1 MKYDYQKYQKYQK
14 PYKSKHKVKNYRYQK
29 KSRAKSFIKNDATL
43 DELYEF
49 DDLTKN
55 RIKELEAMNMKTFNI
70 TVWGTRADGSNIGYY
85 EFKYDDGEGLW
96 QAMSENGQAMNE
108 DGTGMIDENA
118 EKRLIEWQDLP
129 DDNIEHLLN
138 AAKKQGFIDDFE
150 LEESNED
157 DD

>member
-29 KSRAKSFIKNDATL
+29 KSRTKSFIKNDATL

-55 RIKELEAMNMKTFNI
+55 RIKELEAMNMKTFDI

-96 QAMSENGQAMNE
+96 QAMSE
-108 DGTGMIDENA
+108 DMILVPDKD
-118 EKRLIEWQDLP
+118 EKRLIEWEDLP
-129 DDNIEHLLN
+129 DDNIEHLLS

>member
-49 DDLTKN
+49 DDLTQN

-96 QAMSENGQAMNE
+96 QAMSEDMVLVDNG
-108 DGTGMIDENA
+108 D

-129 DDNIEHLLN
+129 DDNIEHLLS

>member
-1 MKYDYQKYQKYQK
+1 MKYEYQK
-14 PYKSKHKVKNYRYQK
+14 PYKSRHKVKNYRYQK
-29 KSRAKSFIKNDATL
+29 KSRAKNFIKNDATL

-55 RIKELEAMNMKTFNI
+55 RIKDLEAMNMKTFDI
-70 TVWGTRADGSNIGYY
+70 TVWGLRADGSNIGEY

-96 QAMSENGQAMNE
+96 QAMSE
-108 DGTGMIDENA
+108 TGMIDEND

-129 DDNIEHLLN
+129 DDNIEHLLS

-150 LEESNED
+150 LEEINED
-157 DD
+157 DE

>member
-49 DDLTKN
+49 DDLTQN
-55 RIKELEAMNMKTFNI
+55 RIKELEAMNMKTFDI

-85 EFKYDDGEGLW
+85 EFK
-96 QAMSENGQAMNE
+96 
-108 DGTGMIDENA
+108 
-118 EKRLIEWQDLP
+118 
-129 DDNIEHLLN
+129 
-138 AAKKQGFIDDFE
+138 
-150 LEESNED
+150 
-157 DD
+157 

>member
-55 RIKELEAMNMKTFNI
+55 RIKELEAMNMKTFDI

-96 QAMSENGQAMNE
+96 QAMSE
-108 DGTGMIDENA
+108 DMILVPDKD
-118 EKRLIEWQDLP
+118 EKRLIEWEDLP
-129 DDNIEHLLN
+129 DDNIEHLLS

-157 DD
+157 D

>member
-55 RIKELEAMNMKTFNI
+55 RIKELEAMNMKTFDI

-85 EFKYDDGEGLW
+85 EFKYDDGEELW
-96 QAMSENGQAMNE
+96 QAMSEDMVLVDNS
-108 DGTGMIDENA
+108 D

>member
-1 MKYDYQKYQKYQK
+1 MTVYNQTFIIN
-14 PYKSKHKVKNYRYQK
+14 VKNVVCFQK
-29 KSRAKSFIKNDATL
+29 KIKGEKFYKNDATL

-55 RIKELEAMNMKTFNI
+55 RIKDLEAMNMKTFDI

-96 QAMSENGQAMNE
+96 QAMSEEGQAMNE
-108 DGTGMIDENA
+108 DGTGMIDEND

-138 AAKKQGFIDDFE
+138 AAKKQGFINDFE